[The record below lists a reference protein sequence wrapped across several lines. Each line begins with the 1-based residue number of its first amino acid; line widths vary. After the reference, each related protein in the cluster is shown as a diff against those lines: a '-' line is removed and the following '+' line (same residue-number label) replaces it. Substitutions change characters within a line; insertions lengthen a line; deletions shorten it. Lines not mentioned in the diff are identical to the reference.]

1 MREVLSWRIKVLTM
15 SRVFLDLRVPQGGVG
30 RYGRELYQAMTSLPG
45 SPTFTLHEAT
55 SAWDAP
61 FTPWGRR
68 RAANLARE
76 WGADVFHGMHFEL
89 PRSHLPMVVTI
100 QDLIPLTFPASMPN
114 PLRRMAFRRI
124 VSSAIAHAERIL
136 VTSDASRDE
145 IVAFG
150 ARPEVIRVIPLGV
163 SDLFKPLNEQE
174 RREARSRFAAGE
186 RYVASIYSPRPHKN
200 FGVLVEAARLV
211 PGVRFVAAG
220 AIGSAE
226 GISYTG
232 HLSDTDLRL
241 FYGGAEV
248 FVLPSLIEGFGLPLV
263 EALACGTPVVC
274 GEGVRALSYIG
285 GGAAVV
291 DVGSGRAIA
300 SAVDEILND
309 DNLHESHTR
318 RAVKGSSSLRIVQT
332 AKKTIDVYKELVPR

>member
-1 MREVLSWRIKVLTM
+1 M

-45 SPTFTLHEAT
+45 SPTFTLHEAA
-55 SAWDAP
+55 SSWDAP

-68 RAANLARE
+68 RAANTARE
-76 WGADVFHGMHFEL
+76 WRADVFHGMHFEL
-89 PRSHLPMVVTI
+89 PRSDLPMVVTI

-124 VSSAIAHAERIL
+124 VSSAIARAERIL

-150 ARPEVIRVIPLGV
+150 ARPEAITVIPLGV
-163 SDLFKPLNEQE
+163 SDLFKPLDEQE
-174 RREARSRFAAGE
+174 RKEARSRFAAGE
-186 RYVASIYSPRPHKN
+186 RYVASIFSPRPHKN
-200 FGVLVEAARLV
+200 FGVFVEAARFL
-211 PGVRFVAAG
+211 PGIRFVAAG
-220 AIGSAE
+220 AVGDADEVSF
-226 GISYTG
+226 TG

-263 EALACGTPVVC
+263 EALACGTPAVC
-274 GEGVRALSYIG
+274 GRGVRALSYLD

-291 DVGSGRAIA
+291 DVPSKGAIA
-300 SAVDEILND
+300 SAVDEVLN
-309 DNLHESHTR
+309 NEEMRNTLAHQGLQ
-318 RAVKGSSSLRIVQT
+318 AVSTLQIGQT
-332 AKKTIDVYKELVPR
+332 AERTVGVYAELAALTQPRE

>member
-1 MREVLSWRIKVLTM
+1 
-15 SRVFLDLRVPQGGVG
+15 
-30 RYGRELYQAMTSLPG
+30 MTSLPG

-89 PRSHLPMVVTI
+89 PRSDLPMVVTI

-174 RREARSRFAAGE
+174 RREARSHFAAGE
-186 RYVASIYSPRPHKN
+186 RYVASIFSPRPHKN

-220 AIGSAE
+220 AIGDAE
-226 GISYTG
+226 EISFTG

-263 EALACGTPVVC
+263 EALACGSPVVC
-274 GEGVRALSYIG
+274 GRGVRALSYLDV
-285 GGAAVV
+285 GAAVV
-291 DVGSGRAIA
+291 DVQSAAAIA
-300 SAVDEILND
+300 STIDEVLNNEEMRKPLAQQGLKSVSTLKID
-309 DNLHESHTR
+309 
-318 RAVKGSSSLRIVQT
+318 QT
-332 AKKTIDVYKELVPR
+332 AERTIGVYAELAALTQPRE